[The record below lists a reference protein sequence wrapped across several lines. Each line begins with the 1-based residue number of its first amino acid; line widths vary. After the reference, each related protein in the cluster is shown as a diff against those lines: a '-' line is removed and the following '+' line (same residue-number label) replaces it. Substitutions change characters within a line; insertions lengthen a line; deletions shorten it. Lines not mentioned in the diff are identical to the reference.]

1 MAAHGTDQ
9 VFSGS
14 IPELYDTLLVPL
26 IFEPYAV
33 DMAARAA
40 ACQPKR
46 VLEVAAGTGAVTRA
60 LARALPA
67 TTEIVATDLNPPMLD
82 RAAAVG
88 TDRPV
93 TWQQADAQQLP
104 FADGSFDLVI
114 CQFGAM
120 FFPDRPRAFAEARRV
135 LTPGG
140 KLLLSVW
147 GRIEDNDFAN
157 VVTKALAKRFPENPP
172 MFLARTPHGHYDPVP
187 IQADARAGGFTA
199 EVMYDVVPA
208 RSRADTARA
217 VAIAYCQGTPVR
229 GELEAFGPDALAD
242 ATDVCT
248 DALTA
253 QFGAGPVDGKIQA
266 LMFSVTA

>member
-120 FFPDRPRAFAEARRV
+120 FFPDRPKAFAEARRV

-172 MFLARTPHGHYDPVP
+172 MFLARTPHGHYDPAP

-199 EVMYDVVPA
+199 DVMYDVVPA
-208 RSRADTARA
+208 RSRADTARG

-229 GELEAFGPDALAD
+229 GELEAFGPDALTD
-242 ATDVCT
+242 ATEVCT

-253 QFGAGPVDGKIQA
+253 QFGAGPVEGKIQA

>member
-1 MAAHGTDQ
+1 MDAHGTDK
-9 VFSGS
+9 VFAGS

-33 DMAARAA
+33 EVAERAAR
-40 ACQPKR
+40 CKPKR

-60 LARALPA
+60 LARTLPE

-88 TDRPV
+88 TVRPV

-104 FADGSFDLVI
+104 FPDGSCDLVI
-114 CQFGAM
+114 CQFGVM
-120 FFPDRPRAFAEARRV
+120 FFPDRPKAFAEARRV

-140 KLLLSVW
+140 TLLFSVW

-157 VVTKALAKRFPENPP
+157 AVTNALMKRFPENPP
-172 MFLARTPHGHYDPVP
+172 MFLARTPHGHYDAAP
-187 IQADARAGGFTA
+187 IQRDARLGGFTT
-199 EVMYDVVPA
+199 EVACDVVTA
-208 RSRADTARA
+208 RSRADTARV
-217 VAIAYCQGTPVR
+217 VATAYCQGTPLR
-229 GELEAFGPDALAD
+229 SQLEAFGPDALTD
-242 ATDVCT
+242 ATEVCT
-248 DALTA
+248 RALSA
-253 QFGAGPVDGKIQA
+253 QFGTGPVDGKIQA

>member
-26 IFEPYAV
+26 IFEPYAL

-40 ACQPKR
+40 SCKPQR
-46 VLEVAAGTGAVTRA
+46 MLEVAAGTGAVTRA

>member
-40 ACQPKR
+40 SCQPQR

-67 TTEIVATDLNPPMLD
+67 TTEIVATDLNLPMLD
-82 RAAAVG
+82 RGAAVG

-120 FFPDRPRAFAEARRV
+120 FFPDRARAFAEARRV

-172 MFLARTPHGHYDPVP
+172 MFLARTPHGHYDPAP

-199 EVMYDVVPA
+199 EFMYDVVPA

>member
-104 FADGSFDLVI
+104 FADGSFDVVI

-172 MFLARTPHGHYDPVP
+172 MFLARTPHGHYDPAP

-199 EVMYDVVPA
+199 DVMYDVVPA
-208 RSRADTARA
+208 RSRADTARG

-229 GELEAFGPDALAD
+229 GELEAFGPDALTD
-242 ATDVCT
+242 ATEVCT

>member
-67 TTEIVATDLNPPMLD
+67 TTEVVATDLNLPMLD

-104 FADGSFDLVI
+104 FADGSFDVVI

-187 IQADARAGGFTA
+187 IQADASAGGFTA